1 MGQNQSG
8 PSDAEGGEPGANHDL
23 DAQEWTE
30 EFSKEYSRLRQSELG
45 DPDEPSREEEVPP
58 EFDDLTEAALAERD
72 RVLPPRVPLKERLGY
87 PEVQPSGRSREAGG
101 EGAGTE
107 NRYATDGGRPHGDES
122 HHRRKR
128 PRGAF
133 DAAPGDALRP
143 NAAARMC
150 NGKADPDVC
159 GQLPPEECEAPG
171 VQAFCPVHCNGCPAG
186 VGAAGAGARG
196 AGDPV
201 STAPRRETPGASRA
215 EAETEASKD
224 VFTPSVIGGVA
235 GCAALFA
242 TLALVRWWR
251 PRNTQAQP
259 GAHDEEELHGT
270 QLPAPAKQ
278 GSAGNNRVA
287 ETALDDDYTNLDD
300 DYTEIGTSAPA
311 DDTYDLGHVTNAAG
325 STYDLGHAPGTD
337 TYDLG
342 HASDAMGST
351 YDLGHAPGTD
361 TYDLGHGQAAPAAGK
376 TPHERVVNSE
386 GDVDSEEE
394 I

>member
-1 MGQNQSG
+1 MSRDCAVAW
-8 PSDAEGGEPGANHDL
+8 PGGDEALG
-23 DAQEWTE
+23 ECRG
-30 EFSKEYSRLRQSELG
+30 YS
-45 DPDEPSREEEVPP
+45 PDNRCML
-58 EFDDLTEAALAERD
+58 FDRN
-72 RVLPPRVPLKERLGY
+72 
-87 PEVQPSGRSREAGG
+87 RSRCGRGPATKPSTSSTSAAAAAATATATSTAARPEETDDVTLPTESGG
-101 EGAGTE
+101 
-107 NRYATDGGRPHGDES
+107 GGSPT
-122 HHRRKR
+122 
-128 PRGAF
+128 
-133 DAAPGDALRP
+133 AAPGDALRP

-201 STAPRRETPGASRA
+201 STAPRRETPDASRA

-311 DDTYDLGHVTNAAG
+311 DDTYDLGH
-325 STYDLGHAPGTD
+325 
-337 TYDLG
+337 
-342 HASDAMGST
+342 
-351 YDLGHAPGTD
+351 APGTD
-361 TYDLGHGQAAPAAGK
+361 TYDLGHGQAASAAGK

-386 GDVDSEEE
+386 GEADSEEE